1 MATANNLTYYGADQ
15 TAAWWAGK
23 TWYAALMTTKTSKTV
38 AGTEVAAGDY
48 ARQSVTLS
56 AQGGGSHGIILNG
69 SQINFG
75 TPATDWGTV
84 LGITLYDQLSGGNA
98 WMFFDLTAGVACA
111 AGAPV
116 SIPANQLT
124 ETLT

>member
-1 MATANNLTYYGADQ
+1 MPTANNLTNYGANQ

-38 AGTEVAAGDY
+38 AGAEVNKGDY

-56 AQGGGSHGIILNG
+56 AAGGASHGVILNG

-75 TPATDWGTV
+75 TPAEDWGTV
-84 LGITLYDQLSGGNA
+84 VGITLFDQLSGGNS
-98 WMFFDLTAGVACA
+98 WMFFDLVAGVGCA

-116 SIPANQLT
+116 SIPASQLT
-124 ETLT
+124 ETVT

>member
-1 MATANNLTYYGADQ
+1 MPTTNNLTYYGADQ

-23 TWYAALMTTKTSKTV
+23 TWYAALMTTKTTKLV
-38 AGTEVAAGDY
+38 AGVEVSPADY

-56 AQGGGSHGIILNG
+56 AQGGGTHGIIWNG
-69 SQINFG
+69 TQINFG
-75 TPATDWGTV
+75 TPAEDWGTV

-98 WMFFDLTAGVACA
+98 WMFFDLTAGVGCA

-116 SIPANQLT
+116 SIPVNQLT
-124 ETLT
+124 ETVT

>member
-1 MATANNLTYYGADQ
+1 MATSNNLTNYGADQ

-38 AGTEVAAGDY
+38 AGVEVNQSDY

-56 AQGGGSHGIILNG
+56 AEGGGTHGIIWNG
-69 SQINFG
+69 TQINFG
-75 TPATDWGTV
+75 TPLEDWGTV
-84 LGITLYDQLSGGNA
+84 QGITLYDQLTGGNA
-98 WMFFDLTAGVACA
+98 WMFFDLAAGVDCA
-111 AGAPV
+111 ASAPV
-116 SIPANQLT
+116 SIPVNQLV